1 MRFLVKK
8 NIYSH
13 SETVKV
19 NYQPPAEVV
28 ASLPNLKKLLEKGT
42 CLVKVPRFFASSKL
56 CHCFGY
62 KNEDLALKDREWTCP
77 QYGTHRDRD
86 VNATVN
92 IREEGKRIFPEYF
105 RNLLLEEVKACERAG
120 RKKSSRGHRKKAA

>member
-1 MRFLVKK
+1 M
-8 NIYSH
+8 
-13 SETVKV
+13 

-62 KNEDLALKDREWTCP
+62 KNEDLALKDREWTCT
-77 QYGTHRDRD
+77 QCGTHRDRD

-105 RNLLLEEVKACERAG
+105 RNLLLEEEQARVQAEKRRSSRD
-120 RKKSSRGHRKKAA
+120 RKKKAS